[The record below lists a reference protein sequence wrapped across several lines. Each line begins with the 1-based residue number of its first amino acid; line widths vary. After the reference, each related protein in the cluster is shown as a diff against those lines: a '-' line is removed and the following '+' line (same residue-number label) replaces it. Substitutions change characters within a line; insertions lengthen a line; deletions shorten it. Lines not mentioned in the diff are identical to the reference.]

1 LKVPELARR
10 AAARGGSSEL
20 KEELSNHIAKLESSR
35 LANEDILC
43 RESMP
48 RAERAW
54 LREHRSKS
62 AEHWNL
68 LTDLTVEQLD
78 HVVL

>member
-1 LKVPELARR
+1 
-10 AAARGGSSEL
+10 
-20 KEELSNHIAKLESSR
+20 
-35 LANEDILC
+35 
-43 RESMP
+43 MT

-54 LREHRSKS
+54 LREHRPKS

-78 HVVL
+78 HVAL

>member
-1 LKVPELARR
+1 
-10 AAARGGSSEL
+10 
-20 KEELSNHIAKLESSR
+20 
-35 LANEDILC
+35 
-43 RESMP
+43 MT

>member
-1 LKVPELARR
+1 L
-10 AAARGGSSEL
+10 AAR
-20 KEELSNHIAKLESSR
+20 IAKLEPSR
-35 LANEDILC
+35 LAKEDTLC
-43 RESMP
+43 RESMT

-54 LREHRSKS
+54 LREHRPKL

-78 HVVL
+78 HVAV